1 MNFLRPRTKPVTD
14 IFTGDTSIDRR
25 KCQRVVPMKV
35 LVLGVGRTGT
45 ASLRAALKRL
55 GYLDTYH
62 MMSASVENPPDCAM
76 WYDALTA
83 KYDGKGEFGKKE
95 WDQLLGHCQA
105 VCDWPAVA
113 FGRELISAYPDAKV
127 ILTNRDID
135 KWHASTMKT
144 VYWRVTD
151 SELRYLSY
159 VDWASGLYYPM
170 LRKFFDTFFE
180 GTFPTTGKDVYR
192 RHYAD
197 IRSLVPP
204 ENLLEYQIQDGWGP
218 LCTFLGHAVPD
229 EDFPQSND
237 VTAFVQRSRRRNRRQ
252 MLNVALRFALGI

>member
-1 MNFLRPRTKPVTD
+1 M
-14 IFTGDTSIDRR
+14 
-25 KCQRVVPMKV
+25 
-35 LVLGVGRTGT
+35 
-45 ASLRAALKRL
+45 
-55 GYLDTYH
+55 
-62 MMSASVENPPDCAM
+62 
-76 WYDALTA
+76 
-83 KYDGKGEFGKKE
+83 
-95 WDQLLGHCQA
+95 
-105 VCDWPAVA
+105 
-113 FGRELISAYPDAKV
+113 

-135 KWHASTMKT
+135 KWHALVVMEQGKRSYKIWLICYRSTMKT

-252 MLNVALRFALGI
+252 MLNVALRFALGIMLVWIGTALILRTIY

>member
-1 MNFLRPRTKPVTD
+1 MDFLQPRAKPVTD
-14 IFTGDTSIDRR
+14 IFTNDMPIDRR

-45 ASLRAALKRL
+45 ASNPSSRFKHL
-55 GYLDTYH
+55 GYLDTYRV
-62 MMSASVENPPDCAM
+62 MSASVENPPNYAM

-83 KYDGKGEFGKKE
+83 KF
-95 WDQLLGHCQA
+95 
-105 VCDWPAVA
+105 CDWPAVA
-113 FGRELISAYPDAKV
+113 FDRELISTYPGVNV
-127 ILTNRDID
+127 ILTDRDID

-151 SELRYLSY
+151 PELRYLPY
-159 VDWASGLYYPM
+159 IDWASGLYYPM

-197 IRSLVPP
+197 ICSLVPP

-218 LCTFLGHAVPD
+218 LYEFLGRA
-229 EDFPQSND
+229 
-237 VTAFVQRSRRRNRRQ
+237 RSRKRNQRQ
-252 MLNVALRFALGI
+252 MLDVALPFTVGMMLVWIGVDLVLCIVY